1 VAQALRRKG
10 AEEVVLWPTSDFPT
24 RAREDVRT
32 SACGGWSF
40 RSRGDGFDFGSH
52 GLDGAG
58 VTVWRRR
65 PAYVL
70 DPERLHP
77 ADRRFA
83 DTECSVFRRSVLGMI
98 HPRAF
103 WVNPNDA
110 AGKAGLKTAQL
121 DAAAQVGLMIPDT
134 LVSNNPEAIRAFVAA
149 GPTVYKPL
157 TPAGWQGEGDTQ
169 HLTYTSL
176 VTPQALSE
184 DDSLI
189 QSPGIYQRV
198 VPKEYEL
205 RITVIGKKVFAAK
218 VHSQETD
225 KGKLDWRRAYD
236 ELTFTPHTL
245 PGPIEAECLL
255 TLKRLGLVFGC
266 VDMIVTPDGDHV
278 FVEVNESG
286 QFLFVERYCGLP
298 LLDAFA
304 ELLLQGC
311 AEFTY
316 SGAGSRPG
324 FVSYQDE
331 AFEAEVLQ
339 LNETFRAAHVERPAT
354 LADER
359 EGAELRRLEPEPSS
373 GPATGAE
380 PIPAGVRRRDV
391 GGGQP
396 G

>member
-1 VAQALRRKG
+1 VNRALIITEAGDAHAVAVAEALRRKG
-10 AEEVVLWPTSDFPT
+10 AEDVILWPTSDFPT
-24 RAREDVRT
+24 RALEDVRF
-32 SACGGWSF
+32 SSVGVWSF
-40 RSRGDGFDFGSH
+40 QSRGNGFDVRTD
-52 GLDGAG
+52 GLDSAG

-103 WVNPNDA
+103 WVNANDA

-121 DAAAQVGLMIPDT
+121 AAAAQAGLTIPET
-134 LVSNNPEAIRAFVAA
+134 LVSNNPQSIRAFAAA
-149 GPTVYKPL
+149 GPTIYKSL
-157 TPAGWQGEGDTQ
+157 MPAGWQGEGDTQ

-176 VTPQALSE
+176 VTPEALC
-184 DDSLI
+184 DNDSLV
-189 QSPGIYQRV
+189 QSPGIYQRL
-198 VPKEYEL
+198 VPKDYEL
-205 RITVIGKKVFAAK
+205 RVTVIGEKVFAAK

-245 PGPIEAECLL
+245 PPPVEVKCLL
-255 TLKRLGLVFGC
+255 ALKRLGLVFGC
-266 VDMIVTPDGDHV
+266 IDLVVTPEGDHV
-278 FVEVNESG
+278 FLEVNESG

-304 ELLLQGC
+304 EMLLQGC
-311 AEFTY
+311 ADFSY
-316 SGAGSRPG
+316 PGASPQPG
-324 FVSYQDE
+324 FVSYQDKV
-331 AFEAEVLQ
+331 FEAEVLE
-339 LNETFRAAHVERPAT
+339 LTETLRAAHVERSST

-359 EGAELRRLEPEPSS
+359 EGM
-373 GPATGAE
+373 
-380 PIPAGVRRRDV
+380 
-391 GGGQP
+391 QP
-396 G
+396 RG